1 MARADRAQD
10 LANDLSPE
18 EEAARYQEFQQFYAD
33 QAAQNQA
40 KNQAKADADAAKAAG
55 RDPGIASLL
64 KQLGADNEATRAI
77 SGALYDKYG
86 LTSLADLGRGKARK
100 VDPVYTQTSFGDSG
114 DAGYW
119 SEPSEVQDW
128 INKKTGEV
136 IGKDGYLDL
145 GYLDKDKV
153 GTTYFNL
160 DPTGQMGTR
169 FNARAKG
176 KLWESGLM
184 EMANMVPGLNAYT
197 IPLTMAHN
205 ASKGDWGKVAGAL
218 AGQFLPGALDYA
230 VGNTDLLSS
239 FAGPD
244 FNPVSTTPSG
254 MLLEAATGI
263 QGNLADILGAGGL
276 GAATSA
282 LRGGDV
288 GMGALMG
295 ALNPAIKSGMAKASD
310 AIDASGKQD
319 FLNRYESDLAGDD
332 INGNF
337 AINNT
342 ATPGYNDID
351 QQGLILKGNDIDQ
364 LGMTDISPEQRIEME
379 DIANRLAIDTQ
390 LGDLTGGADEDAKLE
405 RETDADNRNVKTIE
419 DAQKGIEPSVEQ
431 VEAPEED
438 AEIKKV
444 LADEA
449 EQKDKLAAEDD
460 AKNVEEIE
468 SARDLEDVLGA
479 EEKKRLE
486 EVEKADEENVKTIE
500 KAQEPV
506 VDTKKQEV
514 KTTTPKP
521 PDYSKIISGLLK
533 GYLTKQA
540 INPAKKPGTSPGAAP
555 VTAPVG
561 IATDPTK
568 ETKEGTTEPGLPS
581 VPQTFNWGYQA
592 KEAPKAGVTYGHQYF
607 SPTWGQPEPEKPIFA
622 FDQGGSV
629 NFQSVPDPGITF
641 SELTMPS
648 DNPTV
653 MPSSYNEPTFAQ
665 GGAAKMGGEQFL
677 KAAHEAGLRPDKGTL
692 NQIVDLVNHGIPL
705 HTAAKMVAEQSN
717 KGIASLGGFSD
728 GGRMLK
734 GPGDGMSDDIPATIA
749 GKQPARLANEEFVIP
764 ADVVSHL
771 GNGSSEAG
779 SRVLYD
785 MMAKVRKARTGNP
798 EQGKK
803 INPHKFMPR

>member
-1 MARADRAQD
+1 MASNKQASD
-10 LANDLSPE
+10 LADDLSPE
-18 EEAARYQEFQQFYAD
+18 EEAKRAD
-33 QAAQNQA
+33 EYKAYMANEA
-40 KNQAKADADAAKAAG
+40 VKNKAKADAAAAKAAG

-86 LTSLADLGRGKARK
+86 LTSLADLGRGEART
-100 VDPVYTQTSFGDSG
+100 VHHDAYGGDASSGGDSG
-114 DAGYW
+114 AVSGTPSDAYD
-119 SEPSEVQDW
+119 EQVQDW

-136 IGKDGYLDL
+136 IGRDGYLDL

-205 ASKGDWGKVAGAL
+205 ASKGDWGKVAGSL
-218 AGQFLPGALDYA
+218 AAQFLPGALDA
-230 VGNTDLLSS
+230 AIGKTDLLSS
-239 FAGPD
+239 LAGPD
-244 FNPVSTTPSG
+244 FNPISTTPSG

-263 QGNLADILGAGGL
+263 QGNLADILGAGGM
-276 GAATSA
+276 GAVTSA

-295 ALNPAIKSGMAKASD
+295 ALTPAIKAGMGKASD
-310 AIDASGKQD
+310 AIEASGKQD

-342 ATPGYNDID
+342 VTPGYNDID

-364 LGMTDISPEQRIEME
+364 LGMTDISPEQRLEME
-379 DIANRLAIDTQ
+379 DVANRLNPQ
-390 LGDLTGGADEDAKLE
+390 LEDLT
-405 RETDADNRNVKTIE
+405 NRNVKAI
-419 DAQKGIEPSVEQ
+419 DDDQNGIETSIDEGL
-431 VEAPEED
+431 PEED

-444 LADEA
+444 LAEEA
-449 EQKDKLAAEDD
+449 EEKKKLADEDD
-460 AKNVEEIE
+460 AQNVEEIE
-468 SARDLEDVLGA
+468 SARELEDVLAG

-486 EVEKADEENVKTIE
+486 EVEKADEKNVKQIQE
-500 KAQEPV
+500 AQKPV
-506 VDTKKQEV
+506 EDTTKKVEV
-514 KTTTPKP
+514 KKPAP

-533 GYLTKQA
+533 SYITKEA
-540 INPAKKPGTSPGAAP
+540 LNPAKKAP
-555 VTAPVG
+555 VSTAPVG
-561 IATDPTK
+561 IAPVVTPPSTTTEPTTEPK
-568 ETKEGTTEPGLPS
+568 KTVEPGLPS
-581 VPQTFNWGYQA
+581 AQTFNWGYQA
-592 KEAPKAGVTYGHQYF
+592 KEGPKEGVTYGHQYF
-607 SPTWGQPEPEKPIFA
+607 SPTWGQPKPEEPIFA

-629 NFQSVPDPGITF
+629 NFQSMPDPGITF
-641 SELTMPS
+641 SDLTMPS
-648 DNPTV
+648 SNPTV

-665 GGAAKMGGEQFL
+665 GGSAKMGGEQFL

-705 HTAAKMVAEQSN
+705 HTAAKMVAEQAN

-798 EQGKK
+798 KQGKK